1 MHGWMHGYGWVD
13 AWVLD
18 GWMDAWVWM
27 DGYGWMG
34 RCMDGWMD
42 AWVWMDA
49 CMDGRGFEISGVAIV
64 QTCSQLLKL
73 YQTYWYCSETR

>member
-13 AWVLD
+13 AWVL
-18 GWMDAWVWM
+18 
-27 DGYGWMG
+27 
-34 RCMDGWMD
+34 DGWMD